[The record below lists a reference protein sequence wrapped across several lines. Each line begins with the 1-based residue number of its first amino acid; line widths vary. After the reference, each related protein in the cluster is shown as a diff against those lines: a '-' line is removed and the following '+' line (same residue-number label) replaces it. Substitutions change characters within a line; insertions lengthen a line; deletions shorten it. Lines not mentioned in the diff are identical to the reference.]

1 MWKLQENILE
11 KSDKDKLSDF
21 IASTDRFTQ
30 FNMVKLFEK
39 EWSKWQGCKYSV
51 FVNSGSSADLLMLD
65 AVKEHHALPDNCE
78 VLVPAV
84 TWTTNVTSVIQAKM
98 KPVFVDINLDDLAFD
113 YAGLEKAVTPETKII
128 LITHLLGLPANM
140 AKVKAIAE
148 KRGLIVLEDCCESHG
163 ARAEGRKVG
172 NHGAASTFSFYWGH
186 HMTTIEGGMLCTDS
200 EELNDLFLLKRS
212 HGLARELDPSK
223 HDFYR
228 KKYPEVSF
236 DFLFLTHGYNF
247 RNTELHATIGIEQLK
262 HLDRYIGIRNGNHRK
277 YSEIIS
283 PLGDKVYRFAA
294 EGISSFCL
302 PFIFRDRKDMEL
314 LRGKCREAQIETR
327 PIVGANLLRQPC
339 FRAYGDYRD
348 FHNAEIL
355 HLNGFYIGNNQFVDD
370 ERLNKLK
377 EVIKDSFEAGVR

>member
-21 IASTDRFTQ
+21 INSTDRFTQ

-39 EWSKWQGCKYSV
+39 KWSEWQGCKYSV

-65 AVKEHHALPDNCE
+65 AVKEFHNIPDNSE

-84 TWTTNVTSVIQAKM
+84 TWTTNITSVIQAKLT
-98 KPVFVDINLDDLAFD
+98 PVFVDINLDDLAFD
-113 YAGLEKAVTPETKII
+113 YAGLEKAVSPKTKII
-128 LITHLLGLPANM
+128 LITHLLGLPANIS
-140 AKVKAIAE
+140 KIKAVAE

-163 ARAEGRKVG
+163 AHVGGKKVG

-186 HMTTIEGGMLCTDS
+186 HMTTIEGGMVCTDD
-200 EELNDLFLLKRS
+200 ERLNDLFLLKRS

-223 HDFYR
+223 HDIYR
-228 KKYPEVSF
+228 KKYPEVNF

-247 RNTELHATIGIEQLK
+247 RNTELHATIGIEQLT
-262 HLDRYIGIRNGNHRK
+262 HLDKYIEIRNANYK
-277 YSEIIS
+277 KFSEIIS
-283 PLGDKVYRFAA
+283 PIRDRIYHCGA

-302 PFIFRDRKDMEL
+302 PFIFKDKKDKERL
-314 LRGKCREAQIETR
+314 QAKCRENQIETR

-339 FRAYGDYRD
+339 FKAYGDYLD
-348 FHNAEIL
+348 FPNAEIL

-370 ERLNKLK
+370 KRLNRLK
-377 EVIKDSFEAGVR
+377 EVIRNSF